1 MTCLFPWH
9 PTPQSIRTRL
19 GLDKDK
25 YDFAEA
31 DDEDDDSEKKGGGEV
46 VIVAEKKAKGIAEEK
61 IASES
66 LVTDKDKPLLQ
77 QENNT
82 QDAD

>member
-25 YDFAEA
+25 YVFAEA
-31 DDEDDDSEKKGGGEV
+31 DDEDDDSEKKGGEV
-46 VIVAEKKAKGIAEEK
+46 AIVAEKKAKGIAEEK

>member
-25 YDFAEA
+25 YVFAEA
-31 DDEDDDSEKKGGGEV
+31 DDEDDDSEKKGEGEV
-46 VIVAEKKAKGIAEEK
+46 VIVAKGIAEEK